1 MSKTYSEQINKA
13 RILIAGLG
21 KNHELVKNYGISLEE
36 VSQLEEVISEAEK
49 FNEEVERLR
58 SEISQTSMSANKR
71 LIIIKDQVLE
81 FKRIV
86 KRHIDINRWN
96 DLGVMDKR

>member
-1 MSKTYSEQINKA
+1 
-13 RILIAGLG
+13 
-21 KNHELVKNYGISLEE
+21 
-36 VSQLEEVISEAEK
+36 
-49 FNEEVERLR
+49 
-58 SEISQTSMSANKR
+58 MSANKR
-71 LIIIKDQVLE
+71 LIIIKDKVLE

>member
-49 FNEEVERLR
+49 LNEEVERLR

-71 LIIIKDQVLE
+71 LIIIRFFVTGGIFIIFTLYFHYSLRPQKY
-81 FKRIV
+81 
-86 KRHIDINRWN
+86 
-96 DLGVMDKR
+96 

>member
-1 MSKTYSEQINKA
+1 M
-13 RILIAGLG
+13 IAGLG

-49 FNEEVERLR
+49 LNEEVERLR

-71 LIIIKDQVLE
+71 LIIIKDKVLE